1 MPQNNWCDV
10 TASARSPVRQSTYYT
25 LHRQSRDAISDAT
38 RERVGAAR
46 APHRHTHDGRGT
58 EIPKKVTAALCTPR
72 QLIHGRNERAGLH
85 RLRGEDH
92 REKAHGQESGGGDEH
107 LAKARHLGTGQVVRR
122 EEIGQVILN
131 AGLRGRPLEK
141 LVTLALHSRR
151 ARPPVRANLKL
162 QLALLLWRQ
171 RFRILECQSLILG
184 GTRRFLLGATCDQTQ
199 NQVDPQTFASTKRA
213 MMR

>member
-85 RLRGEDH
+85 HLRGEDH
-92 REKAHGQESGGGDEH
+92 AGPR
-107 LAKARHLGTGQVVRR
+107 TGERRR
-122 EEIGQVILN
+122 E
-131 AGLRGRPLEK
+131 
-141 LVTLALHSRR
+141 TRR
-151 ARPPVRANLKL
+151 A
-162 QLALLLWRQ
+162 
-171 RFRILECQSLILG
+171 
-184 GTRRFLLGATCDQTQ
+184 GTSAPDRLSDEKKSGR
-199 NQVDPQTFASTKRA
+199 SS
-213 MMR
+213 